1 MEKQGILNYM
11 ESISAAPPPPPPLL
25 DPSLQ
30 YGMYG
35 MLGHPFAAGIGEM
48 PGPMSLEH
56 PNVHHQMTLP
66 ETGQKLEYQN
76 PQLER
81 QQIEQINHQHLEQ
94 QHLQQINQ
102 QNEEKPAPSLESQSH
117 NQQEADSNE
126 TSNVAN
132 DTKDKNELP
141 SSANSASS
149 SSINTLDSGAAESQ
163 KRRNPVQANENSL
176 LVKKQHINQMA
187 EEKEKEKKKSSLRK
201 NIREVMDT
209 NQLDT
214 NTLKAQHEESERL
227 ARMAEQQKLLREY
240 QQREAVLTH
249 FDRFVNEHRV
259 KDPADLLIGDNKK
272 TPSIKSS
279 HLQSSIKEDIDL
291 EEEEDEESKK
301 SPADSL
307 VESND
312 SKSIEEKEATPAEV
326 VTIDDSSDDDDCIVL
341 SDDEAEED
349 EDDNDDDPHN
359 SGMHVKDEFNVP
371 DHLGR
376 VVINVGHPDDEE
388 DIFIAPQ
395 IARTIK
401 PHQIGGVR
409 FLFDNIIESPKRFND
424 SGGFGCILAH
434 SMGLGKTLQVVCFCD
449 IFLRYTPS
457 KYVVC
462 VMPINT
468 LQNWNA
474 EFDMWIPK
482 HSDNPEYIRPRE
494 FDVFVLNDQQKT
506 LTARARVILQWK
518 ERGGVL
524 LIGYEL
530 FRLLALKLSSAG
542 KRRSKKQQMNMD
554 TNESR
559 SPLMD
564 EVYEALVK
572 PGPDL
577 IICDEGHR
585 IKNAQAGISQ
595 ALKQIRT
602 RRRIVLTGYPL
613 QNNLLEYWCMVDF
626 VRPNYLGTRTEFC
639 NMFERPIQN
648 GLCVDSTPDDIK
660 LMRYRAHVLHS
671 LLVGFVQRRSHTVLQ
686 QSLPEKQEYVILT
699 RMSELQKQLYDT
711 FMNDIVRTK
720 NVPNPLKAFAV
731 CCKIWNHPDVLY
743 DAMKAAETGMD
754 MDIEGVDEVDA
765 LAPPRPLATP
775 SLGSV
780 QKNGFPP
787 PGVGQP
793 PQQQSL
799 LQSPISAP
807 MDNIANGL
815 PSSNDGSCHPLVG
828 KGPFSLDQNE
838 LTKPQNSEAAPTNKL
853 NNFQSPSLF
862 SDLNQYE
869 NSSMSNS
876 AGSSSFNPDLQSNYF
891 SYPTMMHTMGSPLK
905 PNYVGCMLK
914 QTPGINEST
923 ALEDSHNSS
932 SEIVDLDTNEI
943 KTIETDIDMNKNISL
958 DRTSARGGGVATA
971 AVGIEGSTDTSS
983 SMQNDCE
990 SKSDAGS
997 FASSSI
1003 ANTESTDIDQKKGP
1017 EKITYDW
1024 ATKFLKKYESGLI
1037 SNSPK
1042 MEIFFCILNECI
1054 RIGDRVLLF
1063 SQSLLTLNVIE
1074 KFLQATRMPDTE
1086 SCWLYNTHY
1095 FRLDGST
1102 TSQEREKLVNE
1113 FNSNTNVKLFLI
1125 STKAGS
1131 LGINLVG
1138 ANRVIIFDASWNPCH
1153 DTQAIYRI
1161 YRYGQQR
1168 ACFVYRLVMD
1178 KCLEKKI
1185 YDRQIKKQ
1193 GMSDRVVDEC
1203 NPDAHLS
1210 IKDVTNLCYDYDDD
1224 DENKSSNNTEFP
1236 KPLDSYTDTIM
1247 KIILTEYKSHLTKE
1261 PFFHESLLVD
1271 RKNDKLSQAEKRQAH
1286 RSYEMQK
1293 KTSSKT
1299 AVLSTSGRMPYQ
1311 TVRPMNS
1318 RTTTTQKHSSGLRST
1333 RWIPAE
1339 VWQKQGMTAQE
1350 MSLPLDVV
1358 IPTNSSNKSK
1368 IIIKAGQRVMV
1379 LKSAKG
1385 IYMQLDSGKIIAIRT
1400 LNKPNISNTEKSDVI
1415 DITGESDTIS
1425 TRDAK
1430 TEKSDIETT
1439 TSGTQSPKDSNASET
1454 ALKLQTVAETPQK
1467 ESSSSNSQ
1475 PMDLYNS
1482 ASNTDTSVYKNNKNT
1497 TGDIESKTMI
1507 MTKTSSDNQETS
1519 SNFQQRQQPS
1529 LQTQKHTQNQHIA
1542 HTQTLNEQQQ
1552 QQQQLQ
1558 NTHNQQPIS
1567 TSQTNASPLMHSQTS
1582 TTYTPHQPYNI
1593 YSQHQNPR
1601 SSQLY
1606 PSRSADISSGFH
1618 QPPAQFSDYPSYGS
1632 HQQHQSSRYHPSNSS
1647 HTDMAASSSG
1657 HGHAPPPLPPPTHP
1671 HPHAQS
1677 LSDFY
1682 GAYYP
1687 QWSSFMLASPS
1698 QNNEAPHLMHNPA
1711 SSTYPPI
1718 APPPTHAHS
1727 HHAKVQPN
1735 THQPQWQQHY
1745 HP

>member
-1 MEKQGILNYM
+1 MDNTDKINYM
-11 ESISAAPPPPPPLL
+11 VNNPVDNPMAEALKQQDAFNQHLTNIHQFPSDDPLNNELTNVQKMSSNNGSMFVSCDAPIATTTTSTGTLDCPKATSSPTSSLL
-25 DPSLQ
+25 K
-30 YGMYG
+30 
-35 MLGHPFAAGIGEM
+35 HEM
-48 PGPMSLEH
+48 PADVEIPPVY
-56 PNVHHQMTLP
+56 PNDMC
-66 ETGQKLEYQN
+66 
-76 PQLER
+76 
-81 QQIEQINHQHLEQ
+81 
-94 QHLQQINQ
+94 
-102 QNEEKPAPSLESQSH
+102 
-117 NQQEADSNE
+117 
-126 TSNVAN
+126 
-132 DTKDKNELP
+132 
-141 SSANSASS
+141 
-149 SSINTLDSGAAESQ
+149 ESQ
-163 KRRNPVQANENSL
+163 KRKSPVEPNVDVSHLA
-176 LVKKQHINQMA
+176 KKQQLCQLA
-187 EEKEKEKKKSSLRK
+187 EEKKKSSLRK

-214 NTLKAQHEESERL
+214 NTLRAQHEESERL
-227 ARMAEQQKLLREY
+227 ARVAEQQKLLREY

-259 KDPADLLIGDNKK
+259 RDPADLIPEQKK
-272 TPSIKSS
+272 ANLHKVPEENDVKVEQTATCQSFESTETETDTEPVKSAED
-279 HLQSSIKEDIDL
+279 KED
-291 EEEEDEESKK
+291 
-301 SPADSL
+301 A
-307 VESND
+307 V
-312 SKSIEEKEATPAEV
+312 PAEV
-326 VTIDDSSDDDDCIVL
+326 VTIEDSSDDDDCIVL
-341 SDDEAEED
+341 SDDEAELEED
-349 EDDNDDDPHN
+349 NENDDPHN

-376 VVINVGHPDDEE
+376 VVINVGHPEDEE

-409 FLFDNIIESPKRFND
+409 FLFDNIIESIKRFKS

-434 SMGLGKTLQVVCFCD
+434 SMGLGKTLQVVCFSD

-457 KYVVC
+457 KHVVC

-468 LQNWNA
+468 LQNWLA

-482 HSDNPEYIRPRE
+482 QSDNPEYIRPRH

-506 LTARARVILQWK
+506 LTARAKVILQWK

-530 FRLLALKLSSAG
+530 YRLLALKLSTAG
-542 KRRSKKQQMNMD
+542 KRRSKKCQTAND
-554 TNESR
+554 NFTESR
-559 SPLMD
+559 SRVMD

-595 ALKQIRT
+595 ALKQIGT

-648 GLCVDSTPDDIK
+648 GLCIDSTPDDIK

-686 QSLPEKQEYVILT
+686 LSLPEKQEFVILT

-743 DAMKAAETGMD
+743 DAMKMADSGLD
-754 MDIEGVDEVDA
+754 WDIEEVDDIPIA
-765 LAPPRPLATP
+765 
-775 SLGSV
+775 SSV
-780 QKNGFPP
+780 NKNGFPP
-787 PGVGQP
+787 PVPATTACLPLNTDTPLTPSETQTYQP
-793 PQQQSL
+793 ILKSSIHDSETSTPLSVQQ
-799 LQSPISAP
+799 LQNQNDLKDTSQAIAQTLSAS
-807 MDNIANGL
+807 A
-815 PSSNDGSCHPLVG
+815 
-828 KGPFSLDQNE
+828 
-838 LTKPQNSEAAPTNKL
+838 TKTN
-853 NNFQSPSLF
+853 NYQGPSLF
-862 SDLNQYE
+862 SEMNQFENPTLNTVPY
-869 NSSMSNS
+869 
-876 AGSSSFNPDLQSNYF
+876 NPDMQSSYF
-891 SYPTMMHTMGSPLK
+891 SYPTMMSSMGRPLQ

-914 QTPGINEST
+914 QTAHETSN
-923 ALEDSHNSS
+923 ADDSHNSS

-943 KTIETDIDMNKNISL
+943 RTIETDIDMDKNIPL
-958 DRTSARGGGVATA
+958 NKD
-971 AVGIEGSTDTSS
+971 D
-983 SMQNDCE
+983 
-990 SKSDAGS
+990 KSDKPNAS
-997 FASSSI
+997 IDNDKSETDSHFSSSI
-1003 ANTESTDIDQKKGP
+1003 GASENNDVEQKKGS

-1024 ATKFLKKYESGLI
+1024 AMKFMKKYEPGLI

-1042 MEIFFCILNECI
+1042 MEIFFCILNESVC
-1054 RIGDRVLLF
+1054 IGDRVLLF
-1063 SQSLLTLNVIE
+1063 SQSLLTLNLIE
-1074 KFLQATRMPDTE
+1074 KLLQANRIPGEDTN
-1086 SCWLYNTHY
+1086 WTYNKHY

-1102 TSQEREKLVNE
+1102 TSQEREKFVNE

-1161 YRYGQQR
+1161 YRYGQRR
-1168 ACFVYRLVMD
+1168 ACFIYRLVMD
-1178 KCLEKKI
+1178 RCLEKKI

-1224 DENKSSNNTEFP
+1224 DDKTNTFEYI
-1236 KPLDSYTDTIM
+1236 KPLDTYTDTIM
-1247 KIILTEYKSHLTKE
+1247 KIILTEYKTCLTKE
-1261 PFFHESLLVD
+1261 PFFHESLLID
-1271 RKNDKLSQAEKRQAH
+1271 RKGEKLSQAEKRLAH

-1293 KTSSKT
+1293 KTSAKQTVYSN
-1299 AVLSTSGRMPYQ
+1299 SNRIQYQ
-1311 TVRPMNS
+1311 TVRKDGSLITRPVAS
-1318 RTTTTQKHSSGLRST
+1318 APRSQTTQKNSSGLRTT

-1400 LNKPNISNTEKSDVI
+1400 LNKPNVATTEKSDVI
-1415 DITGESDTIS
+1415 DITGESETAS
-1425 TRDAK
+1425 SKESPK
-1430 TEKSDIETT
+1430 TEKSET
-1439 TSGTQSPKDSNASET
+1439 DNASSP
-1454 ALKLQTVAETPQK
+1454 ANKDADLKLNNGNGNQNDEAPK
-1467 ESSSSNSQ
+1467 E
-1475 PMDLYNS
+1475 
-1482 ASNTDTSVYKNNKNT
+1482 ASNQLNLFNSSTNVDTNVFNNNNT
-1497 TGDIESKTMI
+1497 SIESENKSKSNLMI
-1507 MTKTSSDNQETS
+1507 RANNDTQEQSTSLHFS
-1519 SNFQQRQQPS
+1519 QRQQ
-1529 LQTQKHTQNQHIA
+1529 TQIQQQPAQPVQSQSQPQQQQQNSHVS
-1542 HTQTLNEQQQ
+1542 HTQTLNEQQH
-1552 QQQQLQ
+1552 LQ
-1558 NTHNQQPIS
+1558 SNPPQIPTQTPTI
-1567 TSQTNASPLMHSQTS
+1567 SQTQLMHSQ
-1582 TTYTPHQPYNI
+1582 QPTA
-1593 YSQHQNPR
+1593 YSQHQTYAYTQHPTLRNSAAHYTAVR
-1601 SSQLY
+1601 AGDINTYNSY
-1606 PSRSADISSGFH
+1606 P
-1618 QPPAQFSDYPSYGS
+1618 QTPQYTDYPSYGS
-1632 HQQHQSSRYHPSNSS
+1632 QPQSTRYHPTSSNSS
-1647 HTDMAASSSG
+1647 HTNIAPVV
-1657 HGHAPPPLPPPTHP
+1657 HPPPPPPPPTNPQTAAASHP
-1671 HPHAQS
+1671 PS

-1682 GAYYP
+1682 GSYYP
-1687 QWSSFMLASPS
+1687 QWSTFMLTAPTQTS
-1698 QNNEAPHLMHNPA
+1698 NDNPHLMH
-1711 SSTYPPI
+1711 STYPPL
-1718 APPPTHAHS
+1718 AAQPHSHS
-1727 HHAKVQPN
+1727 HHAKVQSNSHPW
-1735 THQPQWQQHY
+1735 PQY

>member
-1 MEKQGILNYM
+1 MDNLDKLNYM
-11 ESISAAPPPPPPLL
+11 VANNPVNNPMAEVLKQPEAFNQPTTTNMHEFPMAEPL
-25 DPSLQ
+25 
-30 YGMYG
+30 
-35 MLGHPFAAGIGEM
+35 
-48 PGPMSLEH
+48 
-56 PNVHHQMTLP
+56 
-66 ETGQKLEYQN
+66 
-76 PQLER
+76 
-81 QQIEQINHQHLEQ
+81 
-94 QHLQQINQ
+94 
-102 QNEEKPAPSLESQSH
+102 NEETTK
-117 NQQEADSNE
+117 ADSKMSTNNGSYFDV
-126 TSNVAN
+126 T
-132 DTKDKNELP
+132 
-141 SSANSASS
+141 SANTNPFDCAPTSANPASLLKREIPADVEIPPTYPPTDMS
-149 SSINTLDSGAAESQ
+149 ESQ
-163 KRRNPVQANENSL
+163 KRKSPVEPHVDNSHL
-176 LVKKQHINQMA
+176 AKKQQLCQLA
-187 EEKEKEKKKSSLRK
+187 EEKKKSNLRK

-214 NTLKAQHEESERL
+214 NTLRAQHEESERL
-227 ARMAEQQKLLREY
+227 ARVAEQQKLLREY

-259 KDPADLLIGDNKK
+259 RDPSDLIPVQKK
-272 TPSIKSS
+272 TSLHKVPEQIDLKLEQTATSQSFESTETDTDAVKSADE
-279 HLQSSIKEDIDL
+279 KED
-291 EEEEDEESKK
+291 S
-301 SPADSL
+301 
-307 VESND
+307 V
-312 SKSIEEKEATPAEV
+312 PAEV
-326 VTIDDSSDDDDCIVL
+326 VTIEDSSDDDDCIVL
-341 SDDEAEED
+341 SDDEADLEED
-349 EDDNDDDPHN
+349 NENDDPNN

-376 VVINVGHPDDEE
+376 VVINVGHPEDEE

-409 FLFDNIIESPKRFND
+409 FLFDNIIESIKRFKT

-457 KYVVC
+457 KHVVC

-468 LQNWNA
+468 LQNWYA

-482 HSDNPEYIRPRE
+482 HSDNPDYVRPRQ

-506 LTARARVILQWK
+506 LTARAKIILQWK

-530 FRLLALKLSSAG
+530 YRLLALKLSTTG
-542 KRRSKKQQMNMD
+542 KRRSKKFQNMND
-554 TNESR
+554 NFPESR
-559 SPLMD
+559 SRVMD

-595 ALKQIRT
+595 ALKQIAT

-648 GLCVDSTPDDIK
+648 GLCIDSTPDDIK

-686 QSLPEKQEYVILT
+686 LSLPEKQEFVILT

-743 DAMKAAETGMD
+743 DAMKMADSGLD
-754 MDIEGVDEVDA
+754 WDIEDVDEIPIA
-765 LAPPRPLATP
+765 
-775 SLGSV
+775 SSV
-780 QKNGFPP
+780 NKNGFPP
-787 PGVGQP
+787 PVPASTPATVTTCLSVNPETP
-793 PQQQSL
+793 PTLSQTQSYQSL
-799 LQSPISAP
+799 LKSSVRDSETNQKLQNQNEITETTQAVPPSVSTSAP
-807 MDNIANGL
+807 KDNSYQG
-815 PSSNDGSCHPLVG
+815 
-828 KGPFSLDQNE
+828 
-838 LTKPQNSEAAPTNKL
+838 
-853 NNFQSPSLF
+853 PSLF
-862 SDLNQYE
+862 SEMNQFENPTLNNVPYNQDMQ
-869 NSSMSNS
+869 SS
-876 AGSSSFNPDLQSNYF
+876 YF
-891 SYPTMMHTMGSPLK
+891 SYPTMMSNMGRPLQ

-914 QTPGINEST
+914 QNETSN
-923 ALEDSHNSS
+923 ADDSHNSS

-943 KTIETDIDMNKNISL
+943 RTIETDIDMDKSIPLNKDEKSEKQS
-958 DRTSARGGGVATA
+958 T
-971 AVGIEGSTDTSS
+971 STD
-983 SMQNDCE
+983 ND
-990 SKSDAGS
+990 KSETDS
-997 FASSSI
+997 HFSSSI
-1003 ANTESTDIDQKKGP
+1003 GASESNDVEQKKGS

-1024 ATKFLKKYESGLI
+1024 AMKFMKKYEPGLI

-1042 MEIFFCILNECI
+1042 MEIFFCILNESV

-1063 SQSLLTLNVIE
+1063 SQSLLTLNLIE
-1074 KFLQATRMPDTE
+1074 KFLQANRIPGEDTN
-1086 SCWLYNTHY
+1086 WTFNKHY

-1102 TSQEREKLVNE
+1102 TSQEREKFVNE

-1161 YRYGQQR
+1161 YRYGQRR
-1168 ACFVYRLVMD
+1168 ACFIYRLVMD
-1178 KCLEKKI
+1178 RCLEKKI

-1224 DENKSSNNTEFP
+1224 DDKTNTFEYI

-1247 KIILTEYKSHLTKE
+1247 KLILTDYKTCLTKE
-1261 PFFHESLLVD
+1261 PFFHESLLID
-1271 RKNDKLSQAEKRQAH
+1271 RKNDKLSQAEKRMAH

-1293 KTSSKT
+1293 KTSAKT
-1299 AVLSTSGRMPYQ
+1299 TIYSNSSRIQYQ
-1311 TVRPMNS
+1311 TVRKDGSLITRPVAS
-1318 RTTTTQKHSSGLRST
+1318 VRPIQAPRSQTTQKNSSGLRTT

-1400 LNKPNISNTEKSDVI
+1400 LNKPNVATTEKSDVI
-1415 DITGESDTIS
+1415 DITGES
-1425 TRDAK
+1425 
-1430 TEKSDIETT
+1430 ETT
-1439 TSGTQSPKDSNASET
+1439 SSKESPKTDKSET
-1454 ALKLQTVAETPQK
+1454 DSGALSPASKDADLKLNSLVNNGNVNQNDDTPKETSNQLNLFN
-1467 ESSSSNSQ
+1467 SSSNVETNV
-1475 PMDLYNS
+1475 Y
-1482 ASNTDTSVYKNNKNT
+1482 SNNNTSVETENKSKSNLMIRTNNDT
-1497 TGDIESKTMI
+1497 QEQS
-1507 MTKTSSDNQETS
+1507 TSLHFS
-1519 SNFQQRQQPS
+1519 QRQQTTQIQQQQQQQPAQTV
-1529 LQTQKHTQNQHIA
+1529 QTQSQQQQQQNNTHVT
-1542 HTQTLNEQQQ
+1542 HTQTLNEQPQQ
-1552 QQQQLQ
+1552 HLQQ
-1558 NTHNQQPIS
+1558 NPPHTP
-1567 TSQTNASPLMHSQTS
+1567 SQIMHSQTP
-1582 TTYTPHQPYNI
+1582 TA
-1593 YSQHQNPR
+1593 YSQHPTYAYTQHPTLRNTAAHYTAVR
-1601 SSQLY
+1601 AGDLNSYNSY
-1606 PSRSADISSGFH
+1606 P
-1618 QPPAQFSDYPSYGS
+1618 QTPQYTDYSSYGS
-1632 HQQHQSSRYHPSNSS
+1632 QQQSARYHPTSSSSS
-1647 HTDMAASSSG
+1647 HTNIAPVV
-1657 HGHAPPPLPPPTHP
+1657 HPPPPPPPATNPQTAATSHP
-1671 HPHAQS
+1671 PS

-1682 GAYYP
+1682 GSYYP
-1687 QWSSFMLASPS
+1687 QWSTFMLTTPTQAS
-1698 QNNEAPHLMHNPA
+1698 NDNPHLMH
-1711 SSTYPPI
+1711 STYPPL
-1718 APPPTHAHS
+1718 AAQPHSHS
-1727 HHAKVQPN
+1727 HHAKVQTNSHP
-1735 THQPQWQQHY
+1735 WQQY

>member
-1 MEKQGILNYM
+1 MENTDNLNY
-11 ESISAAPPPPPPLL
+11 IAHNPLI
-25 DPSLQ
+25 
-30 YGMYG
+30 
-35 MLGHPFAAGIGEM
+35 HPM
-48 PGPMSLEH
+48 VDVL
-56 PNVHHQMTLP
+56 
-66 ETGQKLEYQN
+66 
-76 PQLER
+76 R
-81 QQIEQINHQHLEQ
+81 QQEHAFN
-94 QHLQQINQ
+94 QQISNLPHYLTNVAPNEELKQ
-102 QNEEKPAPSLESQSH
+102 DQTLSANNDGFYDANDGSGTSNEQVEGTNIAANTSASVLKSETSAEGEEKPLYPS
-117 NQQEADSNE
+117 D
-126 TSNVAN
+126 
-132 DTKDKNELP
+132 
-141 SSANSASS
+141 
-149 SSINTLDSGAAESQ
+149 INESQ
-163 KRRNPVQANENSL
+163 KRKSPVDINGENNHL
-176 LVKKQHINQMA
+176 AKKQQICQLA
-187 EEKEKEKKKSSLRK
+187 EEKKKSNLRK

-214 NTLKAQHEESERL
+214 NTLRAQHEESERL
-227 ARMAEQQKLLREY
+227 ARVAEQQKLLREY

-259 KDPADLLIGDNKK
+259 RDPSDLIPEPKRSSLLKVNEQQSELKGEHKILSDSIENAEQDADA
-272 TPSIKSS
+272 IKSS
-279 HLQSSIKEDIDL
+279 
-291 EEEEDEESKK
+291 
-301 SPADSL
+301 
-307 VESND
+307 
-312 SKSIEEKEATPAEV
+312 EEKEDSVPAEV
-326 VTIDDSSDDDDCIVL
+326 VTIEDSSDDDDCIVL
-341 SDDEAEED
+341 SDDEAD
-349 EDDNDDDPHN
+349 LEDDNENDDPNN

-376 VVINVGHPDDEE
+376 VVINVGHPEDEE

-409 FLFDNIIESPKRFND
+409 FLFDNIIESIKRFKS

-449 IFLRYTPS
+449 IFLRYTDS

-468 LQNWNA
+468 LQNWYS

-482 HSDNPEYIRPRE
+482 HSDNPEFVRPRN

-506 LTARARVILQWK
+506 LTARAKVILQWK
-518 ERGGVL
+518 EKGGVL

-530 FRLLALKLSSAG
+530 YRLLALKLNNTN
-542 KRRSKKQQMNMD
+542 KRRSKKQFQTPNEHFS
-554 TNESR
+554 ESR
-559 SPLMD
+559 SRIMD

-613 QNNLLEYWCMVDF
+613 QNNLQEYWCMVDF

-686 QSLPEKQEYVILT
+686 QSLPEKQEFVILT
-699 RMSELQKQLYDT
+699 RMTELQKQLYDT

-743 DAMKAAETGMD
+743 DAMKMADSGLD
-754 MDIEGVDEVDA
+754 WDIEDVDEIPIA
-765 LAPPRPLATP
+765 STIN
-775 SLGSV
+775 
-780 QKNGFPP
+780 KNGFPP
-787 PGVGQP
+787 PAPQKAPGNSTATVLLSDSAEVAAHIPQP
-793 PQQQSL
+793 PTYQPDMKSTIRDDESSTSFAATHLQNQIDSKDNSKAQITQPVASKVANSYQGTSL
-799 LQSPISAP
+799 FTEMNQFE
-807 MDNIANGL
+807 N
-815 PSSNDGSCHPLVG
+815 
-828 KGPFSLDQNE
+828 
-838 LTKPQNSEAAPTNKL
+838 
-853 NNFQSPSLF
+853 PSLN
-862 SDLNQYE
+862 SVTYNQDMQ
-869 NSSMSNS
+869 SS
-876 AGSSSFNPDLQSNYF
+876 YF
-891 SYPTMMHTMGSPLK
+891 SYPTMMSTLGRPLQ

-914 QTPGINEST
+914 QNAHETCNT
-923 ALEDSHNSS
+923 EDSHNSS

-943 KTIETDIDMNKNISL
+943 RTIETDIDMDKNIS
-958 DRTSARGGGVATA
+958 VNK
-971 AVGIEGSTDTSS
+971 E
-983 SMQNDCE
+983 E
-990 SKSDAGS
+990 KSEKS
-997 FASSSI
+997 NLI
-1003 ANTESTDIDQKKGP
+1003 PTDIDKSETDSHLSSSVSTLENTDVEQKKGS

-1024 ATKFLKKYESGLI
+1024 AMKFMKKYEPGLI

-1042 MEIFFCILNECI
+1042 MEIFFCILNESI
-1054 RIGDRVLLF
+1054 AIGDRVLLF
-1063 SQSLLTLNVIE
+1063 SQSLLTLNLIE
-1074 KFLQATRMPDTE
+1074 KFLQANLIPGGDSNWT
-1086 SCWLYNTHY
+1086 YNKHY

-1102 TSQEREKLVNE
+1102 TSQEREKFVNE
-1113 FNSNTNVKLFLI
+1113 FNSNTNIKLFLI

-1161 YRYGQQR
+1161 YRYGQRR
-1168 ACFVYRLVMD
+1168 ACFIYRLVMD
-1178 KCLEKKI
+1178 RCLEKKI

-1224 DENKSSNNTEFP
+1224 DDKTNTFEYV

-1247 KIILTEYKSHLTKE
+1247 KTILTNYKTRLTKE
-1261 PFFHESLLVD
+1261 PFFHESLLID
-1271 RKNDKLSQAEKRQAH
+1271 RKNDKLSQAEKRMAH

-1293 KTSSKT
+1293 KTSAKQTMYS
-1299 AVLSTSGRMPYQ
+1299 SSNRIQYQ
-1311 TVRPMNS
+1311 TVRKDGSLITRPVAS
-1318 RTTTTQKHSSGLRST
+1318 VRPIQVPRTQTIQKHSSGLRTT

-1400 LNKPNISNTEKSDVI
+1400 LNKPSVTTPEKSDVI
-1415 DITGESDTIS
+1415 DITGET
-1425 TRDAK
+1425 
-1430 TEKSDIETT
+1430 
-1439 TSGTQSPKDSNASET
+1439 
-1454 ALKLQTVAETPQK
+1454 
-1467 ESSSSNSQ
+1467 
-1475 PMDLYNS
+1475 
-1482 ASNTDTSVYKNNKNT
+1482 
-1497 TGDIESKTMI
+1497 
-1507 MTKTSSDNQETS
+1507 ETS
-1519 SNFQQRQQPS
+1519 SFKESPKTESLESDNVTPANKDNELKVVNTNNGNKNLIDESSKDASNQLNLYNNSSNKTNENINYHMNSNNETENKTTKSNLLMRTANNDTQDQTTSVAVATPSSSLHFTQRQQTQQSLHNAPPS
-1529 LQTQKHTQNQHIA
+1529 
-1542 HTQTLNEQQQ
+1542 QQQ
-1552 QQQQLQ
+1552 HSSQQNSHHITHNQSINEQQQLQ
-1558 NTHNQQPIS
+1558 NSTHAQVHSQQPPS
-1567 TSQTNASPLMHSQTS
+1567 G
-1582 TTYTPHQPYNI
+1582 
-1593 YSQHQNPR
+1593 YSQHQPYAYTSHASLRNV
-1601 SSQLY
+1601 SSHYSTNVRAGDLNSYNSFPQTQY
-1606 PSRSADISSGFH
+1606 
-1618 QPPAQFSDYPSYGS
+1618 SDYPSYGS
-1632 HQQHQSSRYHPSNSS
+1632 QPQTTRYHHTTNHTSAHS
-1647 HTDMAASSSG
+1647 HTQ
-1657 HGHAPPPLPPPTHP
+1657 PPPPAPSAVNNASQTHSATTSHATPP
-1671 HPHAQS
+1671 S

-1682 GAYYP
+1682 GSYYP
-1687 QWSSFMLASPS
+1687 QWSTFMLTAPS
-1698 QNNEAPHLMHNPA
+1698 QSTNDNPHLMH
-1711 SSTYPPI
+1711 STVYPPL
-1718 APPPTHAHS
+1718 ATAAAAAAQPHTHS
-1727 HHAKVQPN
+1727 HHAKVQSNSNPW
-1735 THQPQWQQHY
+1735 PQY